1 MLKPINRKNKL
12 FWGSSE
18 ALFIFSSQ
26 SSTVDRSTK
35 NWATSENHVNGP
47 FTRPATTTTTLNH
60 LVFNTN
66 QPSHGST
73 FMEQVTMANT
83 AAQSV
88 SFALYQAIQN
98 TNASLSHN
106 LLLVSYKKQ
115 NKERGGLLFLFV
127 PKQWTRQRAHTH
139 TPTHRPT
146 NK

>member
-1 MLKPINRKNKL
+1 
-12 FWGSSE
+12 
-18 ALFIFSSQ
+18 
-26 SSTVDRSTK
+26 
-35 NWATSENHVNGP
+35 
-47 FTRPATTTTTLNH
+47 
-60 LVFNTN
+60 
-66 QPSHGST
+66 
-73 FMEQVTMANT
+73 MANT

-115 NKERGGLLFLFV
+115 NKEWGGLLFLFV
-127 PKQWTRQRAHTH
+127 PKQWTRQRTHTH